1 MSNPEIP
8 DCIWVGI
15 SHPLTDVHTG
25 GSFQGG
31 PCRTASWKRGV
42 DWNSSVITS
51 AQVTV
56 PRGGRPKVMKGG
68 QEGGGPV
75 RASGNAIQVPK
86 GLVIS
91 ERSFVKETIP
101 VVQMGGPSGRTCSLV
116 LW

>member
-1 MSNPEIP
+1 MQ
-8 DCIWVGI
+8 DCQLEEGRGLEFVGDYFRA
-15 SHPLTDVHTG
+15 SH
-25 GSFQGG
+25 G
-31 PCRTASWKRGV
+31 PS
-42 DWNSSVITS
+42 
-51 AQVTV
+51 
-56 PRGGRPKVMKGG
+56 GGRPKVMKGG